1 MLPVKTKEPID
12 KSKINECL
20 EALKTVEINAPIH
33 IGDVILYN
41 VVGVDIVAS
50 RNVEVRLSKF

>member
-12 KSKINECL
+12 KSKIKECL
-20 EALKTVEINAPIH
+20 EALKNIEVQAPIH
-33 IGDVILYN
+33 IGDIVVKN

-50 RNVEVRLSKF
+50 RNIEIKK